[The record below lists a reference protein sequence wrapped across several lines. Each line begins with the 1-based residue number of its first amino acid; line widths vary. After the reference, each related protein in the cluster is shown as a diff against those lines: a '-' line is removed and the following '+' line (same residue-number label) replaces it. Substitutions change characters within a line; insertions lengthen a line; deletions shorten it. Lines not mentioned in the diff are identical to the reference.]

1 MIGVC
6 SPPPLPAFYWA
17 DRMGA
22 VANKGDKHA
31 LGQVCTFDQTSGT
44 TTARIYEV

>member
-6 SPPPLPAFYWA
+6 RPPPLPAFNSA

-44 TTARIYEV
+44 TTARIYEI